1 MGVID
6 TEGKQYMSRN
16 IIFADAFNYLL
27 YDGEQVIDP
36 QKLKELDTTQITA
49 PYGNQARVPMQKY
62 RDLLKIWE
70 AMTDD
75 DMIYVILG
83 AELQSRTHYGMPVKD
98 GLYDMIGYS
107 KQIEEARQSYKEMSS
122 EKQGK
127 EDSEN
132 EAELFVEDGTL
143 KIKLT
148 SEEFLSGFR
157 KGDKLIPIITAVVYI
172 NPEPWDGPMSLFE
185 MLDVKDK
192 RLYKYLNDYKLNL
205 IAPINMEED
214 DFQKFH
220 TDLGLAMRVLKHQN
234 DGADK
239 VIGDTN
245 HRKIDK
251 GTAVFLNRVA
261 KLGLEYDE
269 KEDEVDMCL
278 AMEKK
283 EQRDKITGAIEAF
296 RMDGISEED
305 IIAKVM
311 KLFNVSKEYVLALLT
326 PKTV

>member
-1 MGVID
+1 
-6 TEGKQYMSRN
+6 
-16 IIFADAFNYLL
+16 
-27 YDGEQVIDP
+27 
-36 QKLKELDTTQITA
+36 
-49 PYGNQARVPMQKY
+49 
-62 RDLLKIWE
+62 
-70 AMTDD
+70 MTDD

-107 KQIEEARQSYKEMSS
+107 KQIEGARQSYKKMSS

-214 DFQKFH
+214 DFRKFH

-239 VIGDTN
+239 VSGDTN